1 MPLLLDTGPL
11 YALADA
17 DDAWHPPVRDFL
29 AEQREI
35 FLVPVTVLPEVT
47 YLLRTRLGGDVERQL
62 VASVA
67 AAELAVEELRPE
79 DVKRSAELMTTY
91 PDIGFVDATVAAMA
105 ERLKLPAIVTTDRRH
120 FAPLRPRHRAAFDL
134 LPNGSPG

>member
-17 DDAWHPPVRDFL
+17 DDAWHAPVRDFL

-35 FLVPVTVLPEVT
+35 LLVPVTVLPEVA
-47 YLLRTRLGGDVERQL
+47 YLLRSRLGGEVERRF

-67 AAELAVEELRPE
+67 AAELSVEDLRPA
-79 DVKRSAELMTTY
+79 DVERSAELMATY

-120 FAPLRPRHRAAFDL
+120 FAPIHPRHRPFFDL
-134 LPNGSPG
+134 LPLTSP